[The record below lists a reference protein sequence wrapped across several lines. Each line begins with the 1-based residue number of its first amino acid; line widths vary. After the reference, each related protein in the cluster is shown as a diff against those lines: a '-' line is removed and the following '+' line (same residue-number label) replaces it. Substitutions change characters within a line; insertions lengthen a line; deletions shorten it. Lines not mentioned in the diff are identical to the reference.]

1 MFTGLVQD
9 LGRVRSI
16 THRGTVGSESALIEI
31 ESSLTSKVAL
41 GDSISVDG
49 VCLTATAV
57 TPTSF
62 TADVM
67 IQTLRLTSLSSIE
80 VGDGVN
86 LELARAVDERLGG
99 HIVQG
104 HVDGVAEVL
113 ALEESDKWW
122 RLDVKIPHELL
133 RYVVN
138 QGSITING
146 VSLTVGEVND
156 ERETV
161 TVWLIPETIARTNL
175 AHLTPRDSVNI
186 EVDVLAK
193 YVERIVKFGDR
204 K

>member
-9 LGRVRSI
+9 LGRVQSI
-16 THRGTVGSESALIEI
+16 TNHGESALVEI
-31 ESSLTSKVAL
+31 ETSLISKIAL

-49 VCLTATAV
+49 VCLTATSI

-67 IQTLRLTSLSSIE
+67 IQTLKLTSLSAIE
-80 VGDGVN
+80 VGKGVN

-104 HVDGVAEVL
+104 HVDGVAEVIS
-113 ALEESDKWW
+113 LEEGEKWW
-122 RLDVKIPHELL
+122 RLEVKVPHQLL
-133 RYVVN
+133 RYIVN

-156 ERETV
+156 DKDVV

-175 AHLTPRDSVNI
+175 GSLKPKDSINI

-193 YVERIVKFGDR
+193 YIERIMKFGD
-204 K
+204 KK